1 MAAVTHPDWSGVG
14 GQGQLITG
22 ARVAEDVATVPAVVL
37 EDGKE
42 AVREC
47 CAAWVCT
54 PALADQ
60 PLKVQYFK
68 NPSSRGLYHFERGS
82 SRPRVSTFLFL

>member
-37 EDGKE
+37 QGGEK
-42 AVREC
+42 AVGES
-47 CAAWVCT
+47 AVLPGSAH
-54 PALADQ
+54 
-60 PLKVQYFK
+60 PL
-68 NPSSRGLYHFERGS
+68 
-82 SRPRVSTFLFL
+82 